1 MVIKIKT
8 KDLVLAALFAALTAV
23 GAFIRVPIPYVPF
36 TLQVLF
42 VFFAGSLLGSRLALI
57 SQLVYLGIGL
67 IGIPIFTHGGGPSYI
82 LQPTFGYLIGFA
94 IGAYVIGK
102 IIENLRDKTFINFLL
117 ANLSGLAVVYLFGV
131 VYLYFNLNYIAATAI
146 SLSKAIKIG
155 FLLPI
160 SGDLLLCIIAALI
173 SKNVISQVREA
184 LPVMSIENR

>member
-1 MVIKIKT
+1 MVVKIKT
-8 KDLVLAALFAALTAV
+8 KDLILAALFAALTAV
-23 GAFIRVPIPYVPF
+23 GAFIKIPIPYVPF

-67 IGIPIFTHGGGPSYI
+67 IGIPIFTQGGGPSYI
-82 LQPTFGYLIGFA
+82 LQPTFGYLLGFA

-102 IIENLRDKTFINFLL
+102 IIENLTHKTFINFLL
-117 ANLSGLAVVYLFGV
+117 ANFIGLTVVYLFGV
-131 VYLYFNLNYIAATAI
+131 VYLYLNLNFITGTTI

-160 SGDLLLCIIAALI
+160 PGDLLLCIIAALI
-173 SKNVISQVREA
+173 SKKVITQVRGA
-184 LPVMSIENR
+184 LPIYED